1 MEVKGYTG
9 PVSTSPRASKLNKM
23 ADRRAPK
30 GKGKET
36 DEFFHIRAKGHFLK
50 VPVGQDL
57 DDRVFVRAIGRH
69 VIDTNYLDLS
79 EFECG
84 TWSYVCFTKVQYCGL
99 SKYLDRMLFV

>member
-1 MEVKGYTG
+1 
-9 PVSTSPRASKLNKM
+9 M

-30 GKGKET
+30 RKGKET

-84 TWSYVCFTKVQYCGL
+84 TWSYVCLKKFKLL
-99 SKYLDRMLFV
+99 SFRKQGDSPSL